1 MMSYNPTLLRLPDYG
16 DCVTRR
22 ALPVRRSSAMVLDT
36 RMTKA
41 LTETDPQEVVAHVK
55 MKARE
60 LNREGD
66 LSRASPAERLVENDL

>member
-1 MMSYNPTLLRLPDYG
+1 
-16 DCVTRR
+16 
-22 ALPVRRSSAMVLDT
+22 MVLDT